1 MQLTATKEVILSAGT
16 YIIDGLVWCRSFGR
30 LGAIGTPQILMLSGI
45 GDRAELSAQ
54 KLATVVELPDVGKNM
69 QDHPWVPLQWQ
80 VNSNDTLDTINRDP
94 TLMNEL
100 LALYDSKKQGPVANN
115 PGGNQIGWFRLPSN
129 SSVLK
134 QFGDPTAGPLSPHFE
149 LTFGVSSLLRIALVV
164 VDAHTRECPDRTL
177 SCRSRSPCP
186 TQETS

>member
-1 MQLTATKEVILSAGT
+1 
-16 YIIDGLVWCRSFGR
+16 
-30 LGAIGTPQILMLSGI
+30 MLSGI
-45 GDRAELSAQ
+45 GDKAELSAH
-54 KLATVVELPDVGKNM
+54 KLATVVELPNVGKNM

-94 TLMNEL
+94 ALMNEV

-149 LTFGVSSLLRIALVV
+149 LTFGVSSLLRSLLVAAH
-164 VDAHTRECPDRTL
+164 AHTRRWLDRTH
-177 SCRSRSPCP
+177 SCRLRSPCP
-186 TQETS
+186 TQEIS